1 MSLKYCPSKDVVTR
15 FATLIHD
22 VGKAKTFQRD
32 DETELITFYN
42 HEVAGTKLAEDIA
55 KRLRL
60 SNEQKNK
67 LVTLVKY
74 HQFTVSEIQTDKA
87 IRRFIREVTPTY
99 LDDMLALR
107 TGDRIGSGAKPTSWR
122 LDLFKKRLVEV
133 QKIPFSIKDLK
144 VDGNDVMKELNFKP
158 GPKVGEILKSI
169 FNDVEEGRVKNER
182 EALLNEIKK
191 QPKTVSQLVR

>member
-144 VDGNDVMKELNFKP
+144 VDGNEVMKELNFKP